1 MSFNYI
7 AKLIRVKELLIEVD
21 KREAAVRGNITQNID
36 YVKVTELKN

>member
-21 KREAAVRGNITQNID
+21 KREATVRGNITQNID